1 MAYAEIKPHIL
12 VVGDIMLDEYLWCD
26 VERISPEAP
35 IPIAKLNKTS
45 LVPGGAANVA
55 NNLVN
60 LESDVHLV
68 GFCGLD
74 HSAQLLKKALKSHN
88 ISDDCLVA
96 NTHFQTIRKSRI
108 LAQNQQMLRLDQ
120 EDSKQ
125 KIAPQMFNQA
135 TQHIEQ
141 FLPVCKAIVLSDYG
155 KHMCSE
161 SFCMWLTRKAKER
174 GIPLLVD
181 PKGSHYEKYK
191 GAYIIKPNF
200 KEFEEAIHQKIDSET
215 QLEEEGYNLIE
226 RLNIEYL
233 IITRA
238 KKGMTI
244 LSASQE
250 RFDLE
255 TEAKEVAD
263 ISGAGDT
270 VIASLAWALAHN
282 LSLEEASKLSN
293 YAAGIV
299 VGKVGTASIQLKD
312 INTHPTFDKISTQN

>member
-1 MAYAEIKPHIL
+1 
-12 VVGDIMLDEYLWCD
+12 
-26 VERISPEAP
+26 
-35 IPIAKLNKTS
+35 
-45 LVPGGAANVA
+45 
-55 NNLVN
+55 
-60 LESDVHLV
+60 
-68 GFCGLD
+68 
-74 HSAQLLKKALKSHN
+74 
-88 ISDDCLVA
+88 
-96 NTHFQTIRKSRI
+96 
-108 LAQNQQMLRLDQ
+108 
-120 EDSKQ
+120 
-125 KIAPQMFNQA
+125 
-135 TQHIEQ
+135 
-141 FLPVCKAIVLSDYG
+141 
-155 KHMCSE
+155 
-161 SFCMWLTRKAKER
+161 

-270 VIASLAWALAHN
+270 VIASLAWALAN
-282 LSLEEASKLSN
+282 DLSLEEASKLSN

-312 INTHPTFDKISTQN
+312 INTHPIFESLSVKK

>member
-125 KIAPQMFNQA
+125 KIAPQ
-135 TQHIEQ
+135 
-141 FLPVCKAIVLSDYG
+141 
-155 KHMCSE
+155 
-161 SFCMWLTRKAKER
+161 
-174 GIPLLVD
+174 
-181 PKGSHYEKYK
+181 
-191 GAYIIKPNF
+191 
-200 KEFEEAIHQKIDSET
+200 
-215 QLEEEGYNLIE
+215 
-226 RLNIEYL
+226 
-233 IITRA
+233 
-238 KKGMTI
+238 
-244 LSASQE
+244 
-250 RFDLE
+250 
-255 TEAKEVAD
+255 
-263 ISGAGDT
+263 
-270 VIASLAWALAHN
+270 
-282 LSLEEASKLSN
+282 
-293 YAAGIV
+293 
-299 VGKVGTASIQLKD
+299 
-312 INTHPTFDKISTQN
+312 